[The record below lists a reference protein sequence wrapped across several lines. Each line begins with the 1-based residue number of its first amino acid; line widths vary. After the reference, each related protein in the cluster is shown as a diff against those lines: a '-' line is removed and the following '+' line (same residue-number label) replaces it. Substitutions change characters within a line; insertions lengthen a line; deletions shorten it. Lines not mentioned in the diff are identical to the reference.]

1 MKKFMFI
8 ALAMALMTIGSCA
21 ENNAKNNEALEVND
35 TIVFDTCIVKTLPK
49 GLPVEDILKT
59 IVDDYK
65 GQVVV
70 IDFWATWCPPCMAAM
85 EQIDPI
91 KEKYFKAGSPVAFVY
106 ITGETSP
113 IEKWKTTIPGIKGY
127 HYRLTDKEF
136 NGLLRHMGIRGI
148 PTYYIATKKGV
159 RSYDNIAE
167 GGYPGD
173 DVITA
178 KIEEALSK

>member
-1 MKKFMFI
+1 MKKLFLFAAILM
-8 ALAMALMTIGSCA
+8 MASISSCA
-21 ENNAKNNEALEVND
+21 QNNNPAAPTEQAAD
-35 TIVFDTCIVKTLPK
+35 SVKADPVVVKQLPK
-49 GLPVEDILKT
+49 GLPVDEILKT
-59 IVDDYK
+59 ILAEFK

-70 IDFWATWCPPCMAAM
+70 VDFWATWCPPCMRAM

-91 KEKYFKAGSPVAFVY
+91 KEKYIKENSPVAFVY

-113 IEKWKTTIPGIKGY
+113 LEKWKTTIPGIKGY
-127 HYRLTDKEF
+127 HYRLSDKEF
-136 NGLLRHMGIRGI
+136 SSLMRQLGIRGI
-148 PTYYIATKKGV
+148 PCYYIATKAGEH
-159 RSYDNIAE
+159 SYDNIAE